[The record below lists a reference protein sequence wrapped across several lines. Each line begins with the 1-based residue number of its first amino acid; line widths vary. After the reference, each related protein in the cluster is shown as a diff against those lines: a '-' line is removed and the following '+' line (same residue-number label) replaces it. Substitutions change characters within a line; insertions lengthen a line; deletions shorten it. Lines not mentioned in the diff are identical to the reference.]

1 MHTRS
6 LFVAILLVTAA
17 CVGGTSDAPTTTTTT
32 PPASVA
38 DSTTT
43 TTTTTTSPTTTTT
56 AVADPHAPPDWLGSR
71 PLPLRPDGF
80 GEVVPTPAELVN
92 RAFRTPELL
101 TPPPSEEFVSTVG
114 PIPADVL
121 ARSTWHRECPI
132 GVEELAYVTVAH
144 WGFDGR
150 PHTGELIVNAEFADA
165 IVAVF
170 ARLHEV
176 RFPVE
181 EMRVIRADE
190 LDAPPT
196 GDGNVTTSFVCRPA
210 VGSGSW
216 SMHSYGLAID
226 INPFHNPYRKGELV
240 LPELA
245 SYYTDR
251 ETARP
256 GMIFEGDAVVTA
268 FDEMGWFWGG
278 RWSTLDDW
286 MHFSANNR

>member
-1 MHTRS
+1 
-6 LFVAILLVTAA
+6 
-17 CVGGTSDAPTTTTTT
+17 
-32 PPASVA
+32 
-38 DSTTT
+38 
-43 TTTTTTSPTTTTT
+43 
-56 AVADPHAPPDWLGSR
+56 
-71 PLPLRPDGF
+71 
-80 GEVVPTPAELVN
+80 
-92 RAFRTPELL
+92 TPELL
-101 TPPPSEEFVSTVG
+101 APPPSDQYLSSVS

-121 ARSTWHRECPI
+121 ARSTWNPECP
-132 GVEELAYVTVAH
+132 VALDELAYVTLAH

-150 PHTGELIVNAEFADA
+150 THTGELIVNAEFADE

-170 ARLHEV
+170 ARLHQV
-176 RFPVE
+176 RFPIE
-181 EMRVIRADE
+181 EMRVIRPDE

-210 VGSGSW
+210 VGSTSW
-216 SMHSYGLAID
+216 SMHAYGLAID
-226 INPFHNPYRKGELV
+226 INPFHNPYRKGDLV

-251 ETARP
+251 GSPRP
-256 GMIFEGDAVVTA
+256 GMILEGDAVVTA